1 MSAVE
6 WKVAVGANETTAVY
20 EPGAGNG
27 AELPLFVC
35 AHGAGGSMSD
45 RGMLATANAFR
56 EHGIGMVRFNF
67 LYKERGS
74 GRPDPMPLL
83 METTAAVVAHV
94 REKLSPESLVIG
106 GRSMGGRAA
115 SMLAADGYA
124 ADGLLLLAYPLH
136 PAGQPEKLRD
146 AHLPKIRMPV
156 LAFSGT
162 RDALCT
168 RDLME
173 RALRAVTAS
182 WDMRWIEGADHSFHV
197 LKSSG
202 TNDAAVI
209 DGIGGASAA
218 WLARLSSPGRPV

>member
-1 MSAVE
+1 M
-6 WKVAVGANETTAVY
+6 
-20 EPGAGNG
+20 
-27 AELPLFVC
+27 L
-35 AHGAGGSMSD
+35 D
-45 RGMLATANAFR
+45 RGMLATADAFH
-56 EHGIGMVRFNF
+56 EQGIGVVRFNF

-83 METTAAVVAHV
+83 METTAAVVA
-94 REKLSPESLVIG
+94 RARDELSPKGIVIG

-146 AHLPKIRMPV
+146 AHLSKIRMPV

-168 RDLME
+168 PDLME
-173 RALRAVTAS
+173 RALRTVTAP
-182 WDMRWIEGADHSFHV
+182 WEMRWIEGADHSFHV

-202 TNDAAVI
+202 TNDAAVMDNI
-209 DGIGGASAA
+209 ATSSAA
-218 WLARLSSPGRPV
+218 WLARLTGTGDSA

>member
-6 WKVAVGANETTAVY
+6 WTVAVGTNETTAVY